1 MANQPAMLDVE
12 SSQIEAVGHDEA
24 SSALLVRFK
33 NHSVYQYQNVG
44 KELFQALLGAESVGK
59 FFHAEIKRHPD
70 RFPFSKLQEAA

>member
-1 MANQPAMLDVE
+1 MANQPEMISVE

-44 KELFQALLGAESVGK
+44 KELFQALLAAESVGK
-59 FFHAEIKRHPD
+59 FFHAEIKKHPD